1 MASFVAIL
9 PPKSLELQDGLLQ
22 RAYHELTLHQALHHV
37 DFGGATREY
46 LFLPGGGLAVEQG
59 ASSAVSGTCMCAF
72 SG

>member
-9 PPKSLELQDGLLQ
+9 PPKSLELQNGLLQ

-37 DFGGATREY
+37 DFRGATREY